1 MTDLRQSA
9 APDAEGTRGG
19 AENRADGLTHTVQPD
34 IGAAPVRV
42 ARRDFWRQ
50 VDRRRRWARA
60 LDVYLADVCPAPA
73 PRRPGTYGLSPE
85 DVRAEGNRLVAAGWD
100 VAEVVQ
106 VLALPAPGS
115 SR

>member
-1 MTDLRQSA
+1 MGDGVSEDQAGRLASSLQPE
-9 APDAEGTRGG
+9 PDGSRE
-19 AENRADGLTHTVQPD
+19 
-34 IGAAPVRV
+34 RV

-50 VDRRRRWARA
+50 VDHCRRWART
-60 LDVYLADVCPAPA
+60 LDAYLADVCPPPE
-73 PRRPGTYGLSPE
+73 PRRPSTFGLSAE
-85 DVRAEGNRLVAAGWD
+85 ALRAEGNRLAAGGWD

>member
-1 MTDLRQSA
+1 MTDPRCREGRPGEKA
-9 APDAEGTRGG
+9 AIPED
-19 AENRADGLTHTVQPD
+19 RATARVSLEANT
-34 IGAAPVRV
+34 ALARV

-50 VDRRRRWARA
+50 VDHRRRWARA
-60 LDVYLADVCPAPA
+60 LDAYLADVCPPPP
-73 PRRPGTYGLSPE
+73 PRRPSTFGLSAE
-85 DVRAEGNRLVAAGWD
+85 ALRAEGNRLAAGGWD